1 MILLKG
7 ESFLGGSKILSNN
20 IININKINK
29 TKCPICK
36 KAVVRLYTPFCSK
49 KCSNIDLMKW
59 LTDEKE
65 YSISNEYRF
74 TSQ

>member
-7 ESFLGGSKILSNN
+7 ESYLDGSKILSNN

-29 TKCPICK
+29 TKYPICK
-36 KAVVRLYTPFCSK
+36 KAVVKPYTPFCSK
-49 KCSNIDLMKW
+49 KYSNIDLMKW
-59 LTDEKE
+59 FTDKKDD
-65 YSISNEYRF
+65 SISNEYKF